1 MLSGEPKFEASQD
14 IPDVNYAAFAQL
26 IGLKGIWVEQPE
38 EIDAALDELI
48 NADVPAVLDVVVDPN
63 VPIIPSHIDF
73 KTWRKFTQALLKG
86 DPEQSGIIRQII
98 KEAMQGGIS

>member
-26 IGLKGIWVEQPE
+26 IGLQGIWVEQPE
-38 EIDAALDELI
+38 EMDAALDELI